1 MTGPV
6 AAPVPVSFD
15 LLGPLPT
22 GTTLLEASAGTG
34 KTYTI
39 AALVTRYVAEGTV
52 ELAELLVVTFGRA
65 ATRELRERVRERLT
79 HARDALADPPAAR
92 AGSDP
97 LHRHL
102 ATGDPAEVEIRR
114 ARLAAATADFDA
126 ATIATTHSFCQL
138 VLRGLGTAADTD
150 PDAELVSELGDL
162 VSEVAADLY
171 LRKYHSYPKAPE
183 FPLKLAHTIARAA
196 ATDVHAALAP
206 DPTGAD
212 TGALRARYAGVVRDE
227 LALRLARRRQM
238 GFDDLLTRL
247 RTALLDPDS
256 GPRVSAELRR
266 RYRVVLVDEFQDT
279 DPAQWDILRTAF
291 DGHAALVLIGDPK
304 QAIYAFRGGDV
315 HSYLHAAEHAV
326 TRATLPQ
333 NFRSDERVLA
343 GLAALLGGAEL
354 GDPRIV
360 VGPVQAGNPDPLLT
374 RPVPGPPVRLRVVP
388 SDGMRLT
395 QSGMPF
401 VDDAREAVVRDL
413 VGQIVDALTDHS
425 RLREEGAERD
435 VQPGDIAVLV
445 ATHKEGELVR
455 SALVEAG
462 VPTVVQSSSSVFGT
476 PAAAEWV
483 ALLEAIEAPHRSGLV
498 RRLAISPFVGFDAA
512 GLVDGGDAAHDLL
525 AQRVRFW
532 GHTLENR
539 GVAALLAAVDADYR
553 VLSRLLGQV
562 GGERTATDVRH
573 IGDVLHT
580 AAVTERLGPT
590 ALLTWLRRRIAE
602 VGVEAT
608 AERSRR
614 LDSDADAVQ
623 VVTIWTSKG
632 LEFPL
637 VYLPFVWSRHVGRPD
652 VALFHDRHTGSR
664 TRHVGGTDSA
674 GWETAVA
681 AHHAESAGEDLRLL
695 YVAATRARSQL
706 TLWWARSTNTPTS
719 ALHRLLFSPPGGGPP
734 ASVGVPD
741 DGIALASLQARAGA
755 ADGVLQVEVA
765 LPAPA
770 RTWTAPPPPGGTP
783 VAAIFDRAVDTA
795 WRRTSY
801 SALTAAAHAAGP
813 SVAVEPESEG
823 KTDEPEPD
831 DEDAPARPPA
841 EMSAPSDPWAALA
854 SPFGSLPGGTA
865 FGTLTHA
872 VLEAVDPS
880 APDLG
885 AALLAATEPAM
896 RRTPVVGVA
905 AQALADAIAVAMR
918 TPLGPL
924 AAGRSLAEI
933 PRADRLVE
941 LEFELPLAGGDRP
954 RRGAVLGEL
963 AALLSTHL
971 ADDDPVRPYADR
983 LAEPDLADAPLRG
996 YLTGSIDA
1004 VLRIPGPVGGNGAG
1018 PRFLVVDYKSN
1029 VLHPP
1034 EVAPTAWH
1042 YRPEVLAPAM
1052 RASDYPLQ
1060 ALLYEV
1066 ALHRYLTWRQPG
1078 YDPEA
1083 QLGGVLYLYLRG
1095 MCGPGGAMADGGVPG
1110 VFAWKPPAALILA
1123 TSDLLAGGAP

>member
-1 MTGPV
+1 MTDLLTP
-6 AAPVPVSFD
+6 PPPVSFD

-79 HARDALADPPAAR
+79 SARDALADPAAAL
-92 AGSDP
+92 AGTDP
-97 LHRHL
+97 VHRHL
-102 ATGDPAEVEIRR
+102 ATGSPDEVDARR
-114 ARLAAATADFDA
+114 RRLAAATADFDA

-171 LRKYHSYPKAPE
+171 LRKYHSYASVPE
-183 FPLKLAHTIARAA
+183 FSLKLAHTIARAA
-196 ATDVHAALAP
+196 ATDVHAELAP
-206 DPTGAD
+206 DAEGPGA
-212 TGALRARYAGVVRDE
+212 GALRARYARVVRDE

-247 RTALLDPDS
+247 RNALLDAGT
-256 GPRVSAELRR
+256 GPRVAAELRR

-315 HSYLHAAEHAV
+315 HSYLAAAERAV

-360 VGPVQAGNPDPLLT
+360 VGPVQAGHPEPLLT
-374 RPVPGPPVRLRVVP
+374 RSAGGPPVRLRVVA

-395 QSGMPF
+395 TSGMPF
-401 VDDAREAVVRDL
+401 VDDARGAVVRDL
-413 VGQIVDALTDHS
+413 VGQIVGVLTDSS
-425 RLREEGAERD
+425 RLRVGAGERD

-445 ATHKEGELVR
+445 STHKEGELVR
-455 SALVEAG
+455 TALVEAG
-462 VPTVVQSSSSVFGT
+462 VPTVVQSSTSVFGT
-476 PAAAEWV
+476 SAATEWV
-483 ALLEAIEAPHRSGLV
+483 ALLEAIEAPHRAGLV

-512 GLVDGGDAAHDLL
+512 ELISGGDAAHDLL
-525 AQRVRFW
+525 AQRVRYW

-553 VLSRLLGQV
+553 VLSRLLGEV
-562 GGERTATDVRH
+562 GGERMATDLRH
-573 IGDVLHT
+573 IGDVLHA
-580 AAVTERLGPT
+580 AAVTERLGRT

-602 VGVEAT
+602 VGLEAT

-637 VYLPFVWSRHVGRPD
+637 VYLPFAWSRYVGKPD
-652 VALFHDRHTGSR
+652 VALFHDRHTGAR
-664 TRHVGGTDSA
+664 TRHVGGTGSA

-706 TLWWARSTNTPTS
+706 TLWWARSANTPTS
-719 ALHRLLFSPPGGGPP
+719 ALHRLLFSPAGGGPP
-734 ASVGVPD
+734 ATVGVPE
-741 DGIALASLQARAGA
+741 DGIALATLQARATAAAGA
-755 ADGVLQVEVA
+755 LEVEAVQ
-765 LPAPA
+765 PAPVS
-770 RTWTAPPPPGGTP
+770 TWTPPAPPAGTP
-783 VAAIFDRAVDTA
+783 VAAVFDRAVDTA

-813 SVAVEPESEG
+813 AVAVEPETEG
-823 KTDEPEPD
+823 TTDEPDPED
-831 DEDAPARPPA
+831 SDAPALPA
-841 EMSAPSDPWAALA
+841 AGVAGPSNTWAALA
-854 SPFGSLPGGTA
+854 SPFGTLPGGTA

-872 VLEAVDPS
+872 VLENVDPT
-880 APDLG
+880 AADLR
-885 AALLAATEPAM
+885 AALEVAAESAM
-896 RRTPVVGVA
+896 RRTPVVGVEA
-905 AQALADAIAVAMR
+905 GALADALGVAMG

-924 AAGRSLAEI
+924 AAGRSLADI
-933 PRADRLVE
+933 PASDRLVE

-963 AALLSTHL
+963 AELLRTHL
-971 ADDDPVRPYADR
+971 ADDDPVHPYADR
-983 LAEPDLADAPLRG
+983 LAEPDLAESPLRG

-1004 VLRIPGPVGGNGAG
+1004 VLRVPGDAG

-1052 RASDYPLQ
+1052 RAADYPLQ

-1095 MCGPGGAMADGGVPG
+1095 MCGPGTTADNGDVPG
-1110 VFAWKPPAALILA
+1110 VFAWRPPAALVLA
-1123 TSDLLAGGAP
+1123 MSGLLAGGAA

>member
-1 MTGPV
+1 MTEV
-6 AAPVPVSFD
+6 LAAPEPVSFD

-39 AALVTRYVAEGTV
+39 AALVTRYVAEGAV
-52 ELAELLVVTFGRA
+52 DLAELLVVTFGRA

-79 HARDALADPPAAR
+79 HARDALADPAA
-92 AGSDP
+92 ALVGTDP
-97 LHRHL
+97 VHRHL
-102 ATGDPAEVEIRR
+102 ATGDPAEVAARR
-114 ARLAAATADFDA
+114 RRLALATADFDA

-171 LRKYHSYPKAPE
+171 LRKYHSYPSAPE

-206 DPTGAD
+206 DSAGPDA
-212 TGALRARYAGVVRDE
+212 GALRARYARVVRDE

-247 RTALLDPDS
+247 RNALLDDGT
-256 GPRVSAELRR
+256 GPRVAGELRR
-266 RYRVVLVDEFQDT
+266 RYKVVLVDEFQDT

-315 HSYLHAAEHAV
+315 HSYLAAAERAV

-360 VGPVQAGNPDPLLT
+360 VGPVQAGNPEPLLT
-374 RPVPGPPVRLRVVP
+374 RTAAGPPVRLRVVP

-395 QSGMPF
+395 KDGMPY
-401 VDDAREAVVRDL
+401 VDDARDAVVLDL
-413 VGQIVDALTDHS
+413 VGQIVEVLTDSS
-425 RLREEGAERD
+425 RLRDGVTEEGAGERD

-445 ATHKEGELVR
+445 STHKEGELVR
-455 SALVEAG
+455 AALVEAG
-462 VPTVVQSSSSVFGT
+462 VPTVVQSSASVFGT
-476 PAAAEWV
+476 PAATEWV
-483 ALLEAIEAPHRSGLV
+483 ALLEAIEAPHRAGLV

-512 GLVDGGDAAHDLL
+512 DLVNGGDAAHDLL

-553 VLSRLLGQV
+553 VLSRLLGEV
-562 GGERTATDVRH
+562 GGERTATDIRH
-573 IGDVLHT
+573 IGDVLHA

-614 LDSDADAVQ
+614 LDSDAAAVQ

-637 VYLPFVWSRHVGRPD
+637 VYLPFAWSRFVGRPD

-664 TRHVGGTDSA
+664 TRHVGGNGTA
-674 GWETAVA
+674 GWDSAVA

-706 TLWWARSTNTPTS
+706 TLWWARSANTPTS
-719 ALHRLLFSPPGGGPP
+719 ALHRLLFSPAGGAAP

-741 DGIALASLQARAGA
+741 DAAALAALQSRAA
-755 ADGVLQVEVA
+755 SADGALQVEAV
-765 LPAPA
+765 LPGPA
-770 RTWTAPPPPGGTP
+770 RAWTAPAPPGGIP
-783 VAAIFDRAVDTA
+783 VAAVFDRAVDTA

-823 KTDEPEPD
+823 KTDEPEPE
-831 DEDAPARPPA
+831 DEDAPARPAGRVA
-841 EMSAPSDPWAALA
+841 EPSDAWAALP
-854 SPFGSLPGGTA
+854 SPFGTLPGGTA

-872 VLEAVDPS
+872 VLELVDPS
-880 APDLG
+880 APDLH
-885 AALLAATEPAM
+885 AALLAATESAM
-896 RRTPVVGVA
+896 RRTPVVGVPA
-905 AQALADAIAVAMR
+905 DALADALTVAMA

-924 AAGRSLAEI
+924 AGGRPLAEI
-933 PRADRLVE
+933 PGSDRLVE
-941 LEFELPLAGGDRP
+941 LDFELPLAGGDRP
-954 RRGAVLGEL
+954 RRGAVLGEM
-963 AALLSTHL
+963 AALLRSHL

-983 LAEPDLADAPLRG
+983 LAEPDLAESPLRG

-1004 VLRIPGPVGGNGAG
+1004 VLRVPGDGG

-1034 EVAPTAWH
+1034 DVTPTAWH

-1052 RASDYPLQ
+1052 RAADYPLQ
-1060 ALLYEV
+1060 ALLYQV

-1095 MCGPGGAMADGGVPG
+1095 MCGPGTTAADGDVPG
-1110 VFAWKPPAALILA
+1110 VFAWRPPAALVLA
-1123 TSDLLAGGAP
+1123 LSDLLAGGGV